1 MASELSG
8 RLRLSGWLGSLVFH
22 LLLIL
27 FAAPFLL
34 RSPQFT
40 VTTGKT
46 STEIELSAEPEPVAV
61 APPQPPVPPTPL
73 PVAPPPP
80 APPPPVLPPPA
91 LPVKDSFVIPSPP
104 KIIPSMP
111 APVTIAPKPPSQ
123 SPAKPHP
130 AHKAAPAAS
139 NAALKGAVEAQP
151 DDLHNDPPVYP
162 DESRMAHE
170 EGMVILR
177 VEVTATGEA
186 ASISIKQ
193 SSGYFRL
200 DQAARQ
206 AVKHWRF
213 HPGLVAGLPVESEA
227 DVPLRFKLE

>member
-1 MASELSG
+1 MDRELDG

-27 FAAPFLL
+27 LVAPFLL

-46 STEIELSAEPEPVAV
+46 STEIELSADPEPAAV
-61 APPQPPVPPTPL
+61 TPPQPPVPPTPPPVVPPL
-73 PVAPPPP
+73 PS
-80 APPPPVLPPPA
+80 PPPPVIPPPA
-91 LPVKDSFVIPSPP
+91 FPVKDSFVIPTPP

-111 APVTIAPKPPSQ
+111 APVVPKPLSHTLT
-123 SPAKPHP
+123 KPHP
-130 AHKAAPAAS
+130 VHKTATS
-139 NAALKGAVEAQP
+139 ESSDALKGAVEAQP

-170 EGMVILR
+170 EGVVILR
-177 VEVTATGEA
+177 VEVTAAGEA
-186 ASISIKQ
+186 ASVSIKQ

-213 HPGLVAGLPVESEA
+213 HPGLVAGLPVQSEA
-227 DVPLRFKLE
+227 DVPVRFKLE